1 MNTSSQKTTPTKDIR
16 YWLRLTI
23 VFLVACTF
31 ALVFIPTFLGAS
43 FTWGVMYGPCGYS
56 SRTPA
61 DVGLPFEVVTI
72 ASQNGGSFD
81 GFLIPGSN
89 GATVIMPP
97 TLHGSAAGRLPQAAM
112 LAKHG
117 YGVLL
122 FESRRCA
129 GMGPVSLGYHEVDE
143 VEDALNY
150 LLSRPAVDPNRIG
163 VHGFSSAGATS
174 VMAGARLP
182 QLQAVIAEGGYGS
195 FFEET
200 VSGYGDYLRSNSET
214 NLLANGFITL
224 FRLAMQSTY
233 RLAIG
238 SSIYQL
244 NPTGVI
250 HQIDPRPVLLI
261 YGSKEP
267 SLKGGQRQLVAA
279 GPNTELWIVDGAG
292 HGTYLTTA
300 PEEYEARIVEF
311 FNQALLKE

>member
-1 MNTSSQKTTPTKDIR
+1 MTPIPQKAASPKDKR
-16 YWLRLTI
+16 YWLRLFT

-31 ALVFIPTFLGAS
+31 ALIFLPTFLGAS
-43 FTWGVMYGPCGYS
+43 FTWGLLYGPCGYS
-56 SRTPA
+56 GRTPA
-61 DVGLPFEVVTI
+61 NVDLPFEPVTI
-72 ASQNGGSFD
+72 ASQNGGSFS
-81 GFLIPGSN
+81 GFFIPGSN
-89 GATVIMPP
+89 GATIIMPP
-97 TLHGSAAGRLPQAAM
+97 TLHGNSASRLPQAAM
-112 LAKHG
+112 LAQHG
-117 YGVLL
+117 YAVLL

-129 GMGPVSLGYHEVDE
+129 GIGPVSLGYHEVDE

-150 LLSRPAVDPNRIG
+150 LLSRPNVDPKRIG

-182 QLQAVIAEGGYGS
+182 QLQAVVAEGGYGN

-200 VSGYGDYLRSNSET
+200 IGNYNDYLQDGRQSN
-214 NLLANGFITL
+214 L
-224 FRLAMQSTY
+224 FATIFLTPFRWAMQLTY

-267 SLKGGQRQLVAA
+267 SLTGGQNQLAAA
-279 GPNTELWIVDGAG
+279 GPNTQLWIVDGAG
-292 HGTYLTTA
+292 HGTYLATA
-300 PEEYEARIVEF
+300 PEEYETHIVEF
-311 FNQALLKE
+311 FDQALLK